1 MAMIEHKD
9 APRGAVAPHM
19 IEKDGLF
26 MLDVDDEIWQDIGL
40 DDVGD
45 AETSIP
51 LWLRDDNVRQGIK
64 NLLELDRCE
73 EEERRLLKERKAMH
87 EWMVEE
93 WICVKTATSLSG
105 KHAFKDV

>member
-1 MAMIEHKD
+1 
-9 APRGAVAPHM
+9 
-19 IEKDGLF
+19 
-26 MLDVDDEIWQDIGL
+26 
-40 DDVGD
+40 
-45 AETSIP
+45 
-51 LWLRDDNVRQGIK
+51 VRQGIK

-105 KHAFKDV
+105 KHAFKDI